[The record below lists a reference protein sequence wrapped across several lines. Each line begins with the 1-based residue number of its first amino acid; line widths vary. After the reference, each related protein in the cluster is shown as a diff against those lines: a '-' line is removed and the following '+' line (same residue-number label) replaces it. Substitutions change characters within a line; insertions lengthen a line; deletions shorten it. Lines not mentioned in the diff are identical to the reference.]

1 VNENKQSGENDVNDK
16 VNGVNIKEE
25 FMVVN
30 DADSQI

>member
-1 VNENKQSGENDVNDK
+1 VNENMQSGENDVNDK
-16 VNGVNIKEE
+16 VNGVNINEE